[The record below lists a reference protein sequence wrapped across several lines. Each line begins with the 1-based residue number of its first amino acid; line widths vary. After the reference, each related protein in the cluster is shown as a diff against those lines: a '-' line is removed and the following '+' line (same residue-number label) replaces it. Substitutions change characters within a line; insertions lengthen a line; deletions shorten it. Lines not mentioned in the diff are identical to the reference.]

1 MLVRIVANGVVRLS
15 VIGCCVQGYVEMTVT
30 SAVTSFLVVE
40 SEMFGLVLEMAGV
53 VKMSGADDDN
63 LAGVVNFVVTVDFV
77 MSDEMM
83 VGDEL
88 LTGDK
93 LLVGDG
99 LVAGDVLAVVVL
111 VLGVEGNV
119 GKVPP

>member
-15 VIGCCVQGYVEMTVT
+15 VIGCCDQGYVEMTVT

-119 GKVPP
+119 GKVRP